1 MFAESNTLTLGPSV
15 RGFGVKIK
23 PLQVAAVLVALSV
36 IFPLLLLVLSWYQ
49 VDTELWAHLFTTQLG
64 RLLSNTVFLLFGVAV
79 WVSILGVSCAWF
91 TSMCDFPGRRFFEW
105 GLMLPMAIPAYVMG
119 FVFLGL
125 LDFSGPVQ
133 TVLREWGMSWLLPS
147 IKSGTGVVFVMGL
160 VLYPYVYMLARSAFL
175 QQGMRL
181 WEASRSLGQS
191 GVKTFFRVSLPLAW
205 PAVMAGVSLAC
216 MESLADFG
224 TVAIFNYDTFT
235 TAIYKSWYGFF
246 SLTTAAQLA
255 SILLLFVFSALW
267 LERKSRGNR
276 KYYQTRGHGSK
287 NNRLQLSL
295 PGKLLAFAFCG
306 LVFALAFIIPM
317 FQLVSWAVI
326 EVAETLDHRYWKFM
340 LNSVLLGTIS
350 AFVLLFFSLIL
361 AFSARLYSQPWL
373 QHMVR
378 IGNLGYAIPG
388 SVLAVGIML
397 TFNYLDSWLVSLLE
411 PMGLQSK
418 QLLVGGVIT
427 LILAYSVRFMAV
439 AFGPVESSLARIR
452 PSISEAARTLGA
464 NQIRLVFRIYLPI
477 LMPGMLTAMLLVLV
491 DVMKEMPATLLL
503 RPFGWDT
510 LAVKIYEFTSEGEW
524 EKAAIPGLALVFVG
538 FLPVLFLVRRS
549 AKA

>member
-1 MFAESNTLTLGPSV
+1 M
-15 RGFGVKIK
+15 
-23 PLQVAAVLVALSV
+23 AAVLVALSV

-64 RLLSNTVFLLFGVAV
+64 RLLSNTVFLLVGVAI
-79 WVSILGVSCAWF
+79 WVSLLGVSCAWF

-119 FVFLGL
+119 FIFLGL
-125 LDFSGPVQ
+125 LDFAGPVQ
-133 TVLREWGMSWLLPS
+133 TTLRQWGIGWHLPS
-147 IKSGTGVVFVMGL
+147 IKSGSGVVFVMGL

-191 GVKTFFRVSLPLAW
+191 GFKTFFRVSLPLSW
-205 PAVMAGVSLAC
+205 PALMAGVSLAC

-255 SILLLFVFSALW
+255 SILLLFVFSAVW

-276 KYYQTRGHGSK
+276 KYYQTGNRANKSQ
-287 NNRLQLSL
+287 RLQLNL
-295 PGKLLAFAFCG
+295 VGKCFAFICCG
-306 LVFALAFIIPM
+306 LVFALAFVIPM
-317 FQLVSWAVI
+317 FQLISWAVI
-326 EVAETLDHRYWKFM
+326 EVAETLDQRYLNFM
-340 LNSVLLGTIS
+340 LNSVLLGVVS
-350 AFVLLFFSLIL
+350 AFILLFFSLIL
-361 AFSARLYSQPWL
+361 AFAARLYSQSWL
-373 QHMVR
+373 QNIVR

-397 TFNYLDSWLVSLLE
+397 TFNYLDSWLVALLK
-411 PMGLQSK
+411 PVGLESK
-418 QLLVGGVIT
+418 QVLVGGILT

-439 AFGPVESSLARIR
+439 AFGPVESSLARIK

-464 NQIRLVFRIYLPI
+464 SQLHMVFRIYLPM

-524 EKAAIPGLALVFVG
+524 EKAAIPGLALVIVG